1 VADGAA
7 TRWRPYRVILGS
19 RLRSQ
24 ATYRTSFVLDVVGS
38 VGFGIVEFTEVYV
51 IFTNITALGGLGF
64 GGVVLM
70 FALANIS
77 LSLADLMV
85 GHLDTVS
92 DHIRQ
97 GTLDAFLLRPLSVL
111 GQLATGDVQ
120 LRRLGR
126 TAVGVVMFVVGVGLT
141 DIEWGGREIALIAL
155 ALASGVAIF
164 AALFVCAAAMQFWL
178 IDGRPLANAFTHG
191 GSYAASYPAS
201 IYTLPLRVAFTF
213 VIPAAFVGYLPTL
226 ALLNQPGP
234 ALLPTWLG
242 WCTPVAAAAIWAVAL
257 LWWRAGLRHYTGAG
271 S

>member
-1 VADGAA
+1 MAA
-7 TRWRPYRVILGS
+7 RLHPYRVILGS

-24 ATYRTSFVLDVVGS
+24 ATYRTSFVLDVLGS
-38 VGFGIVEFTEVYV
+38 VGAGVVEFTEVYV

-77 LSLADLMV
+77 MSLADLVV
-85 GHLDTVS
+85 GHLDNIA

-97 GTLDAFLLRPLSVL
+97 GTLDGFLLRPLSVL
-111 GQLATGDVQ
+111 GQLATGDIQ

-126 TAVGVVMFVVGVGLT
+126 TTVGVVMFVVGLRLT
-141 DIEWGGREIALIAL
+141 DIDWGGREIALVAL
-155 ALASGVAIF
+155 ALVSGTAIF
-164 AALFVCAAAMQFWL
+164 AALFVCAAAAQFWL
-178 IDGRPLANAFTHG
+178 VDGRQLTHAITYG

-201 IYTLPLRVAFTF
+201 IFALPLRVAFTF
-213 VIPAAFVGYLPTL
+213 VVPAAFVGYLPTL
-226 ALLNQPGP
+226 ALLDQAGP

-242 WCTPVAAAAIWAVAL
+242 WCTPIAAAVIWAVAL
-257 LWWRAGLRHYTGAG
+257 VWWRAGLRHYTGAG